1 METCEL
7 KITGLADSGDGVGRA
22 EGMVHFVPFS
32 APGDELIVE
41 VISRKKNFV
50 RSQIMEITR
59 PSADR
64 VEAPCHYFGKCGGC
78 SWQHVRYPAQLAAK
92 QRIVLDALLRIGR
105 FAGAEVEPTMP
116 SPRELGYRRRARF
129 NLNSG
134 RLGFSIRGSHQFV
147 AVEDC
152 LLLEPELQPAFNFV
166 RDFLKEI
173 RPRSLALT
181 SCEMTRDEDGVVSVE
196 FTPPASRKDREELV
210 QLAGL
215 AGLKVAVDS
224 RRRAFVQANRALNE
238 VLVQAV
244 ARELKPGKEERV
256 LELFAGSGNFSFA
269 FPPASGRILAIERN
283 PAAIRAAEK
292 KRSGLGFNHLT
303 FSQGDAAAELKKLT
317 EKGEKFDLVLLNP
330 PREGGK
336 EELGL
341 ALKLNPRRIVY
352 ISCNPAILARD
363 LTLPAE
369 SGYRV
374 SKVTPF
380 DMFPQTPHVEVLTV
394 ISRF

>member
-64 VEAPCHYFGKCGGC
+64 VEAPCPYFGKCGGC
-78 SWQHVRYPAQLAAK
+78 SWQHVSYPAQLAAK

-152 LLLEPELQPAFNFV
+152 LLLEPELKPAFNFV

-181 SCEMTRDEDGVVSVE
+181 SCEMTRDEDRVVSVE

-244 ARELKPGKEERV
+244 ARELKPGEEERV

-269 FPPASGRILAIERN
+269 FNPASGRILAIERN

-292 KRSGLGFNHLT
+292 KRSELGFNHLT

-317 EKGEKFDLVLLNP
+317 EKGGKFDLVLLNP

-336 EELGL
+336 EELEL

-394 ISRF
+394 ISRS

>member
-78 SWQHVRYPAQLAAK
+78 SWQHVSYQAQLAAK

-147 AVEDC
+147 VVEDC
-152 LLLEPELQPAFNFV
+152 LLLEPELQPVFNFV

-244 ARELKPGKEERV
+244 ARELKPGEEERV

-292 KRSGLGFNHLT
+292 KRSELGFNHLT
-303 FSQGDAAAELKKLT
+303 FSQGDAALELKKLT

-336 EELGL
+336 EELGQ

-363 LTLPAE
+363 LTLPAA

-394 ISRF
+394 ISRI